1 MVTPSSIFNKGA
13 VKSTHTG
20 YKMFTVDASL
30 SAFLSC
36 LIYIWL
42 TLGLGIFM
50 LNHSMSG
57 QLIQELAPDCETGF
71 YCFSWCIIVLHN
83 YSTFVLTEYHTP
95 FEGVSVLPSA
105 HIVFVVIVT
114 MNGPAWLPLFF

>member
-1 MVTPSSIFNKGA
+1 
-13 VKSTHTG
+13 
-20 YKMFTVDASL
+20 
-30 SAFLSC
+30 
-36 LIYIWL
+36 
-42 TLGLGIFM
+42 M

-71 YCFSWCIIVLHN
+71 YCFSWYIKYIILYN
-83 YSTFVLTEYHTP
+83 NSTFVLTEYHTT
-95 FEGVSVLPSA
+95 FEGVSVLPRA